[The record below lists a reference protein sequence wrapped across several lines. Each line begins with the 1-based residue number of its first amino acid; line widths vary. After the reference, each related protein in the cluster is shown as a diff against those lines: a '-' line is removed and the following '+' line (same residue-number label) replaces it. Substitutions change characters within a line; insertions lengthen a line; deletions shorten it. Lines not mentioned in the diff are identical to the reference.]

1 MEDKFIRLDQLL
13 VRNNIAES
21 RTKAQYL
28 IESGYVK
35 VNGQIIT
42 KPSKKCTNQDKITL
56 IDDIKYVSRAGYK
69 LEEFIK
75 ECKIIDIAGKTAC
88 DIGSSTGGFVDYLLQ
103 NGIKKVYAV
112 DVNVKQ
118 LHPKIASNERVI
130 KIEKNARLLSTEDI
144 KEELDIITADVSFI
158 SLRKLLTVFVELC
171 SDKTKLIT
179 LIKPQFET
187 EKTKNGIVTKKE
199 VHIEVL
205 KAVLK
210 SFVDNGFF
218 VDYLTFSKVQGSD
231 GNIEFF
237 ALFSKRF
244 TKRSEKNFMES
255 DIIKVVDMAWEA
267 LK

>member
-1 MEDKFIRLDQLL
+1 MEDKYIRLDQML
-13 VRNNIAES
+13 VMKKIAES

-35 VNGQIIT
+35 VNGEVIT
-42 KPSKKCTNQDKITL
+42 KTSKKCTDKDEIKL

-69 LEEFIK
+69 LQEFMK
-75 ECKIIDIAGKTAC
+75 ECHIDVTGKVSC

-103 NGIKKVYAV
+103 NGAKKVYAV
-112 DVNVKQ
+112 DVNVDQ
-118 LHPKIASNERVI
+118 LHSKVSSDERVV
-130 KIEKNARLLSTEDI
+130 KIEKNARLLSWKDI
-144 KEELDIITADVSFI
+144 KEDLDIITVDVSFI
-158 SLRKLLTVFVELC
+158 SLKKLLVVLDQLC
-171 SDKTKLIT
+171 SERTKLIT

-205 KAVLK
+205 TNVLK
-210 SFVDNGFF
+210 SFVDTGFS
-218 VDYLTFSKVQGSD
+218 VNYLTFSKIPGSD

-237 ALFSKRF
+237 CLFSKRF
-244 TKRSEKNFMES
+244 TKDGEEKYMES
-255 DIIKVVDMAWEA
+255 DIIRIVDIAWEA